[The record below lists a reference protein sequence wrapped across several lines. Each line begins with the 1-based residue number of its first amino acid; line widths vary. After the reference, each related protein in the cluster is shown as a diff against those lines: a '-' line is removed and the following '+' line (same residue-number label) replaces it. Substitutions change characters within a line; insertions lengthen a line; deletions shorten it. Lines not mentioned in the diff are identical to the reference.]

1 MTFVHIGV
9 FIMAI
14 AFALVS
20 IFFAKLLLRV
30 SGVIGTVGQ
39 TVSELETKVDKTI
52 IELEQTISETNAT
65 ATDIEEKALA
75 LNSVFYT
82 AKHVGDST
90 SLLSEELAIR
100 TERYAQ
106 NPSLPGTRPFV
117 RVIQFTEFAS
127 SLFNSWKRGKRA

>member
-1 MTFVHIGV
+1 MK
-9 FIMAI
+9 M
-14 AFALVS
+14 
-20 IFFAKLLLRV
+20 
-30 SGVIGTVGQ
+30 
-39 TVSELETKVDKTI
+39 DKTI